1 MAGTIK
7 EGVYV
12 SPSLRVFEYVADDGT
27 TYWSFTRSDRLV
39 SPPQRLVL
47 QGRVGVPVITYS
59 NRLRQM
65 AQEFLF
71 GPEPEP
77 EPEVE
82 EPPVV
87 GVE

>member
-1 MAGTIK
+1 MAGTTK

-12 SPSLRVFEYVADDGT
+12 SPSLRVYEYVSDDGT

-39 SPPQRLVL
+39 SPQQRLVL
-47 QGRVGVPVITYS
+47 QNRMGIPVINYA
-59 NRLRQM
+59 NHLRQM

-71 GPEPEP
+71 GPEPE
-77 EPEVE
+77 VE
-82 EPPVV
+82 KPPVV